1 MVLRGSCWDARD
13 RMENM
18 GIWLG
23 YTCATM
29 YDFHEHKHFRF
40 GGYNDLGLSFS
51 LLYV

>member
-1 MVLRGSCWDARD
+1 MVLRGNGWDARD

-40 GGYNDLGLSFS
+40 GDIMI
-51 LLYV
+51 